1 MRFLAFDGLRGLF
14 SLLVVLAHVPGA
26 TVLRQSGLSATG
38 DTLVDLFFVFSGFV
52 IVAGYE
58 RRLLE
63 GYGTGRFLVERLGR
77 IYPIHFV
84 MLMVFIVTEIAFA
97 TVLGSLGQP
106 GRVPFE
112 GDKAVEAIFTHLT
125 LSHAWNVHDIPTWN
139 FPTWSLSTEWA
150 AYIVFAIAL
159 LALRRRFTTA
169 AVVGI
174 GVSVVVLLTI
184 APNGMQSYHDYGVFR
199 SILGFS
205 AGALA
210 YRAFDA
216 LHRRQ
221 AFSRISRPV
230 FTTLEIGGLAG
241 LLGLQVAFGAT
252 DFAVALPLVFTLPMI
267 VFAYGGG
274 HVSALMCS
282 RPLVYLG
289 TISLSIYVVHVWII
303 MRAGNVAALAE
314 RLTGID
320 LVTYVGDGGQRHLEL
335 ALPPLVANLLA
346 LAILVIVVLV
356 SHVTYR
362 YVELPGQTLFRG
374 FAKRLSPVAAPS
386 VAPDRAPLN
395 PEPAR

>member
-14 SLLVVLAHVPGA
+14 SLLVVLAHVPAA

-58 RRLLE
+58 KRLLD

-97 TVLGSLGQP
+97 TVLGSLGQQ

-125 LSHAWNVHDIPTWN
+125 LTHAWNVHEMPTWN

-159 LALRRRFTTA
+159 LVLRRHFLVF
-169 AVVGI
+169 AVAGI
-174 GVSVVVLLTI
+174 VFSVFVLVTV
-184 APNGMQSYHDYGVFR
+184 APEGMKSYHDYGVFR

-205 AGALA
+205 AGAIA
-210 YRAFDA
+210 YRAFEA
-216 LHRRQ
+216 LNGRE
-221 AFSRISRPV
+221 AFSSLPKPV
-230 FTTLEIGGLAG
+230 FTVLEITGLAG
-241 LLGLQVAFGAT
+241 LFGLQVILGAT
-252 DFAVALPLVFTLPMI
+252 DFAVALPLVFTLLMV
-267 VFAYGGG
+267 VFAYGKG
-274 HVSALMCS
+274 HVSDLMCS
-282 RPLVYLG
+282 RLLVYFG

-303 MRAGNVAALAE
+303 MRAGNVVALTE
-314 RLTGID
+314 RLTGLD
-320 LVTYVGDGGQRHLEL
+320 LVTYVAEGDARHLEL
-335 ALPPLVANLLA
+335 TLSPLAANLFA
-346 LAILVIVVLV
+346 LAILAAVVLV
-356 SHVTYR
+356 SHFTYR
-362 YVELPGQTLFRG
+362 YVELPGQALFRRW
-374 FAKRLSPVAAPS
+374 AKRRPAVGGEPGRVTAAT
-386 VAPDRAPLN
+386 L
-395 PEPAR
+395 

>member
-14 SLLVVLAHVPGA
+14 SLLVVLAHVPAA

-84 MLMVFIVTEIAFA
+84 MLMVFIATEIAFA

-159 LALRRRFTTA
+159 LVLRRRFTTA

-221 AFSRISRPV
+221 AFCRISRPV
-230 FTTLEIGGLAG
+230 FTALEIAGLAG
-241 LLGLQVAFGAT
+241 LFGLQVAFGAT

-267 VFAYGGG
+267 VFAYGRG

-289 TISLSIYVVHVWII
+289 MISLSIYVVHVWII

-320 LVTYVGDGGQRHLEL
+320 LVTYVADGGARHLEL
-335 ALPPLVANLLA
+335 ALPPLASNLLA
-346 LAILVIVVLV
+346 LAILAIVVLV

-374 FAKRLSPVAAPS
+374 FAKRLSPVATAS

-395 PEPAR
+395 PGPAR

>member
-14 SLLVVLAHVPGA
+14 SLLVVLAHVPAA

-52 IVAGYE
+52 IAAGYE
-58 RRLLE
+58 TRLLQ

-84 MLMVFIVTEIAFA
+84 MLMVFIATEIAFA
-97 TVLGSLGQP
+97 TVLGSLGQQ

-125 LSHAWNVHDIPTWN
+125 LIHAWNVHDMPTWN
-139 FPTWSLSTEWA
+139 YPTWSLSTEWA
-150 AYIVFAIAL
+150 AYIVFAVAL
-159 LALRRRFTTA
+159 LVLRRRFTTA

-174 GVSVVVLLTI
+174 GVSILVLLTV
-184 APNGMQSYHDYGVFR
+184 APNGMKSYHDYGVFR

-205 AGALA
+205 AGVLA

-216 LHRRQ
+216 LNRRQ
-221 AFSRISRPV
+221 AFSALSRPV
-230 FTTLEIGGLAG
+230 FTALEVGGLAG
-241 LLGLQVAFGAT
+241 LFGLQVAFGAT
-252 DFAVALPLVFTLPMI
+252 DFAVALPLVFTLLMI
-267 VFAYGGG
+267 VFAYGKG
-274 HVSALMCS
+274 HVSALMGS

-314 RLTGID
+314 RLTGLD
-320 LVTYVGDGGQRHLEL
+320 LVTYVAEGDSRHLEL
-335 ALPPLVANLLA
+335 ALPPLAANLLA
-346 LAILVIVVLV
+346 LLVVAGVVLV
-356 SHVTYR
+356 SHFTYR
-362 YVELPGQTLFRG
+362 YVELPGQALFRRL
-374 FAKRLSPVAAPS
+374 AKRLLPADTGPG
-386 VAPDRAPLN
+386 RAVTVN
-395 PEPAR
+395 P